1 MSGGRASTNKI
12 IVIPLKLQTA
22 AEFTTLN
29 PILLAGQEG
38 YETDTRKRKVGDG
51 VTAWNDLQYD
61 AAGSSDSESTVGN
74 IDGGRPDEVYTL
86 DQNITGGD
94 VNGN

>member
-1 MSGGRASTNKI
+1 MGRASTNKI

-22 AEFTTLN
+22 AEFTELN
-29 PILLAGQEG
+29 PILLRGQEG

-61 AAGSSDSESTVGN
+61 AAGENSSLSSMAA
-74 IDGGRPDEVYTL
+74 IWFYM
-86 DQNITGGD
+86 
-94 VNGN
+94 

>member
-1 MSGGRASTNKI
+1 MARASTNKI

-22 AEFTTLN
+22 AEFTALN

-51 VTAWNDLQYD
+51 TTHWNDLQYD
-61 AAGSSDSESTVGN
+61 TAGSGN
-74 IDGGRPDEVYTL
+74 TGFGNLDGGSAASIYLNSQIIDGGSA
-86 DQNITGGD
+86 
-94 VNGN
+94 

>member
-1 MSGGRASTNKI
+1 MPAMGQYLYQTHKSFNMSGGRASTNKI

-22 AEFTTLN
+22 AEFTALN
-29 PILLAGQEG
+29 PILLRGQEG

-61 AAGSSDSESTVGN
+61 AAGTTSGAA
-74 IDGGRPDEVYTL
+74 TL
-86 DQNITGGD
+86 PAAPQWFYM
-94 VNGN
+94 